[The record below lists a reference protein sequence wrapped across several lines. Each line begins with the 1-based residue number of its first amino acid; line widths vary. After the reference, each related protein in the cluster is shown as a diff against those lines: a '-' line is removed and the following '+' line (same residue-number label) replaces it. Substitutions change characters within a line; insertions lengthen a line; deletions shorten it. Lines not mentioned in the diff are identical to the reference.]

1 MIDTLMPPAM
11 PRPLDKQLHA
21 TVDAEPGTPI
31 VSVILLVTERPEPL
45 DRIYEEYTAPLRARG
60 WSFEC
65 IVASFP
71 YWNSRLGALDRLTAA
86 GEPIR
91 VVEAARNVGATG
103 LLRLALPET
112 RGQVVLTIPAY
123 RQVVPDAIPAL
134 VDRVLAGD
142 ECVSAQ
148 RTGIG
153 ESWINR
159 VQHGVLNS
167 LVGGLGAGQLH
178 DVGSGVRAA
187 RRDALLQLP
196 LYGELSRF
204 LPLLAVHHGL
214 RVSEVPSAQHPD
226 DKQTRVYAPGFY
238 VRRAIDVLGLFF
250 LLRFTD
256 KPLRFFGL
264 VGAVLSLTGAITLV
278 VVAAQ
283 RLGGEPLADRP
294 LLLLGVLLLTIGLQ
308 SIALGLIGEM
318 IVHFNAPR
326 GRRYR
331 LRRER

>member
-1 MIDTLMPPAM
+1 MIDTLMPPAL
-11 PRPLDKQLHA
+11 PRSLDDVHA
-21 TVDAEPGTPI
+21 TVGAVLESPV
-31 VSVILLVTERPEPL
+31 VSVILMVTERPEPL
-45 DRIYEEYTAPLRARG
+45 DRIYEEYTRPLRERG

-65 IVASFP
+65 VVAAFP
-71 YWNSRLGALDRLTAA
+71 YWKSRLAALDRLIAA

-91 VVEAARNVGATG
+91 LLEAARNVGATG

-112 RGQVVLTIPAY
+112 RGTVVLTLPAY
-123 RQVVPDAIPAL
+123 RQVMPEAIPAL

-142 ECVSAQ
+142 ECVVAR
-148 RTGIG
+148 RTGAG
-153 ESWINR
+153 EALVNR
-159 VQHGVLNS
+159 LQHRVLNA
-167 LVGGLGAGQLH
+167 LVGGLGSGKLH

-214 RVSEVPSAQHPD
+214 AVSEVPSAQHPD
-226 DKQTRVYAPGFY
+226 DMQRRVYSPGFY

-264 VGAVLSLTGAITLV
+264 VGAVLSLLGAGTLV

-283 RLGGEPLADRP
+283 RLAGEPLADRP
-294 LLLLGVLLLTIGLQ
+294 LLLLGVLLVTIGLQ